1 MNLFLNQLIN
11 GLHVGSIYALIALGY
26 TMVYG
31 IVKLINFAHGDIIM
45 VGAYTAV
52 IVLMALGWSAPV
64 ALLAAVVVCV
74 IFGVLIERI
83 AYKPLRNS
91 PRISSLITAIGVSML
106 LQNAALLIF
115 GAQPQPFPTVL
126 NIEPIKLNGIQIS
139 FVTLLTVGISA
150 VLMILLQGF
159 VIGSKAGK
167 AMRAASEDYTTAQLM
182 GINVNTTIT
191 LTFAIGCALAGIG
204 SFLFCMAYPAV
215 SPTMGSLPG
224 LKAFIAAVLGGIGNI
239 PGAMLGG
246 FVMGVAESLTK
257 AYISTTMSDAVVYGI
272 LILVLLVKPTGLL
285 GKTTSEKV

>member
-1 MNLFLNQLIN
+1 
-11 GLHVGSIYALIALGY
+11 
-26 TMVYG
+26 
-31 IVKLINFAHGDIIM
+31 
-45 VGAYTAV
+45 
-52 IVLMALGWSAPV
+52 
-64 ALLAAVVVCV
+64 
-74 IFGVLIERI
+74 
-83 AYKPLRNS
+83 
-91 PRISSLITAIGVSML
+91 ML

-224 LKAFIAAVLGGIGNI
+224 LKAFIAAVLGGIGII

>member
-45 VGAYTAV
+45 VGAYTAE
-52 IVLMALGWSAPV
+52 IALLTLGWSVPL
-64 ALLAAVVVCV
+64 ALLMAVVVCV
-74 IFGVLIERI
+74 LFGVLIERI
-83 AYKPLRNS
+83 AYKPLRSS

-115 GAQPQPFPTVL
+115 GAQPRPFPTVFDIAPL
-126 NIEPIKLNGIQIS
+126 KLNGVQIS
-139 FVTLLTVGISA
+139 FVTLLTIGVAA
-150 VLMILLQGF
+150 VLMVLLHSF
-159 VIGSKAGK
+159 VQSSKAGK
-167 AMRAASEDYTTAQLM
+167 AMRAASEDYVTAQLM

-224 LKAFIAAVLGGIGNI
+224 LKAFIAAVLGGIGII

-285 GKTTSEKV
+285 GKLTSEKV

>member
-1 MNLFLNQLIN
+1 
-11 GLHVGSIYALIALGY
+11 Y

-31 IVKLINFAHGDIIM
+31 IIGMINFAHGDILMI
-45 VGAYTAV
+45 GAYTAV
-52 IVLMALGWSAPV
+52 VTLVSLNWSAPA
-64 ALLAAVVVCV
+64 ALLAAILACV
-74 IFGVLIERI
+74 LFGVLIERV
-83 AYKPLRNS
+83 AYKPLRKS

-115 GAQPQPFPTVL
+115 GAQSRPFPTVL
-126 NIEPIKLNGIQIS
+126 QVEPLRFLGLQIS
-139 FVTLLTVGISA
+139 FITVLTVLVSGA
-150 VLMILLQGF
+150 LMVILQLF
-159 VIGSKAGK
+159 VKTSKAGK
-167 AMRAASEDYTTAQLM
+167 AMRAASEDYNTAQLM

-204 SFLFCMAYPAV
+204 SYLYVMAYPAV

-224 LKAFIAAVLGGIGNI
+224 LKAFIAAVLGGIGII

-272 LILVLLVKPTGLL
+272 LIIVLLVKPTGLIGSL
-285 GKTTSEKV
+285 SREKV

>member
-52 IVLMALGWSAPV
+52 IALLTLGWSAPL
-64 ALLAAVVVCV
+64 ALAAAIVVCV
-74 IFGVLIERI
+74 LFGVLIERV
-83 AYKPLRNS
+83 AYKPLRKS

-106 LQNAALLIF
+106 LQNAALLVF
-115 GAQPQPFPTVL
+115 GAQPRPFPTVFD
-126 NIEPIKLNGIQIS
+126 IDPVRFSGIQVS
-139 FVTLLTVGISA
+139 FVTLLTIGVSA
-150 VLMILLQGF
+150 VLMIVLHGF
-159 VIGSKAGK
+159 VQSSKAGK
-167 AMRAASEDYTTAQLM
+167 AMRAASEDYVTAQLM

-224 LKAFIAAVLGGIGNI
+224 LKAFIAAVLGGIGII

-272 LILVLLVKPTGLL
+272 LIIVLLVKPTGLL
-285 GKTTSEKV
+285 GTLTREKV